1 MKSETKMICRS
12 ETDNDSSDDDDD
24 DDPNQDVDRSEGNS
38 DVSDSEADSEFDVDD
53 DEAENDDNVDLDL
66 DYDMVAYRRM
76 PCFAH
81 TLQLV
86 VKKVYGQQYEHLIS
100 KARGLV
106 GKIRKSSKA
115 VESLVKKCA
124 NNVISDNSTRW
135 NSTYYMIRRLLKI
148 KVAVNEVLADMK
160 VDSLLVAEWTRLE
173 ELRDILEPFATQ
185 TNILQSDSQSL
196 SYAVPTVLDL
206 NCHLQQ
212 FSSSSSTLTGALLQE
227 LEVRFAFF
235 LNPFSDNFNPLPAA
249 ACLLD
254 PTVAVALFAP
264 EHSDLVDAAKDF
276 IIKEVRL
283 LQYCDMICIVNTPYI
298 NAS

>member
-1 MKSETKMICRS
+1 MKAVGLLPGMAEESESTADNSNIVSAS

-115 VESLVKKCA
+115 VESLVTKCG

-206 NCHLQQ
+206 KCHLQQ
-212 FSSSSSTLTGALLQE
+212 FSSSLFLFWSSH
-227 LEVRFAFF
+227 R
-235 LNPFSDNFNPLPAA
+235 
-249 ACLLD
+249 
-254 PTVAVALFAP
+254 PTAVW
-264 EHSDLVDAAKDF
+264 
-276 IIKEVRL
+276 
-283 LQYCDMICIVNTPYI
+283 N
-298 NAS
+298 